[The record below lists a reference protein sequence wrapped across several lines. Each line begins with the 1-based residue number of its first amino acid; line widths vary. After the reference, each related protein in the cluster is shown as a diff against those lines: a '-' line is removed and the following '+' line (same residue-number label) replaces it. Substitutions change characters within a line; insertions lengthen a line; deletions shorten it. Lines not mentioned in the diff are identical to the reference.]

1 MTRSYD
7 PSRPAPPQGGNHFQ
21 WLPALGAGFIAGAI
35 LLLVPRANPWSAM
48 TVFSP
53 VVMGRTLPP
62 SVAVPL
68 PISVLLH
75 LGISLIYG
83 LVISRV
89 VTSLR
94 LERAVPVGGGSGLV
108 LYLLNFVVV
117 SLFFPPLRYNEVS
130 AAIAH
135 LAFGLIAAGAYRGLL
150 RRSTL
155 IAQEV

>member
-1 MTRSYD
+1 MT
-7 PSRPAPPQGGNHFQ
+7 
-21 WLPALGAGFIAGAI
+21 I
-35 LLLVPRANPWSAM
+35 
-48 TVFSP
+48 FSP

-62 SVAVPL
+62 SFAIPL
-68 PISVLLH
+68 PLSVLFH
-75 LGISLIYG
+75 MGISLIYG

-94 LERAVPVGGGSGLV
+94 FERAVPAGGASGLV

-117 SLFFPPLRYNEVS
+117 TLFFPPLRYNEVS

-150 RRSTL
+150 RRSTS
-155 IAQEV
+155 IAQQV